1 VTRIGNR
8 SFSWGERTYL
18 MGILNITPDSFS
30 DGGKYND
37 LTNVLI
43 QARLQVDSGAD
54 ILDIGGQSTRPNAQ
68 QISLEEELDRVVPAI
83 RAIRAQLDIP
93 ISVDTTRA
101 QVAQSAL
108 EAGANMINDISA
120 GTYDSNMF
128 SLVAQWEIPIVLMHI
143 RGNPQTMSQLTDYQD
158 LEKEIKAFLLG
169 RSHVALETGIKP
181 ENLILDPGIGF
192 AKKSQQ
198 NIELIKEIQSFKTI
212 GYPLL
217 VGLSRKSFIGE
228 ILQQRDP
235 LKREW
240 GTAAACSAAIAYR
253 ADILRVHNVEAIF
266 EVAKVADAIWR
277 EK

>member
-1 VTRIGNR
+1 MTRIGNR

-93 ISVDTTRA
+93 ISVDTSRA

>member
-1 VTRIGNR
+1 
-8 SFSWGERTYL
+8 

-93 ISVDTTRA
+93 ISVDTSRA